1 MKNIGI
7 FAAGGPAPGINGV
20 IKGIVQEADNHGIRA
35 RGFEDGCHGLI
46 HNRHVLLTREMVEDI
61 HVMGGSILGTSRLHP
76 LKVERGV
83 ERIIETLRAHA
94 IDGVVSI
101 GGEGTLQ
108 LAELLRKEGIS
119 IVHVPK
125 TIDNDIQG
133 IRQTFGFDTAVNEA
147 SRLLGAIKLD
157 AESSGYW
164 FIVEIMGRY
173 TGHLAVEAGLAAGVT
188 RVLIP
193 EEGPID
199 LPALCE
205 LVARRR
211 EMEAP
216 WGVILVAE
224 SAHFGEGY
232 VTREGRLGGV
242 AEALAERLGEALT
255 KRNIPT
261 SLRCA
266 DLGYFLRCAEPT
278 GFDKAY
284 AAKLGM
290 GAVGFLLNDETMGC
304 MVSIEEDRFVPIPLE
319 RVAGETK
326 FVNLNGVRYLAL
338 KETER
343 YESGRASLL
352 HRRGTQ
358 ADKRTTG

>member
-1 MKNIGI
+1 MKNIAV

-20 IKGIVQEADNHGIRA
+20 TKGIVQEAHNHGIQVH
-35 RGFEDGCHGLI
+35 GFQDGCHGLI

-61 HVMGGSILGTSRLHP
+61 HVMGGTILGTSRLHP

-83 ERIIETLRAHA
+83 ERILETLQKHA
-94 IDGVVSI
+94 IDGVISI

-108 LAELLRKEGIS
+108 LAELLRKNNVS

-147 SRLLGAIKLD
+147 ARLLGAIKLD
-157 AESSGYW
+157 ADSSGYW
-164 FIVEIMGRY
+164 FVVEIMGRY
-173 TGHLAVEAGLAAGVT
+173 TGHLAVEAGLAAGVS

-199 LPALCE
+199 LDALCD
-205 LVARRR
+205 LVECRRDIN
-211 EMEAP
+211 AP

-232 VTREGRLGGV
+232 VTRDGRLGGV
-242 AEALAERLGEALT
+242 AEALVARLGEALA
-255 KRNIPT
+255 KRGVSV

-284 AAKLGM
+284 AAQLGM

-304 MVSIEEDRFVPIPLE
+304 MVSIEDDRFVPIPLE
-319 RVAGETK
+319 RVAGEIK
-326 FVNLNGVRYLAL
+326 RVNLNGVRYRAL
-338 KETER
+338 KESER
-343 YESGRASLL
+343 YESGRTSLL
-352 HRRGTQ
+352 LRRTPGT
-358 ADKRTTG
+358 K